1 MMHRA
6 DMRVK
11 PSMLCERLPDTISV
25 GGVRYKLIT
34 DFRRW
39 ILLCELFAEDQL
51 MYGLDGA
58 LAADC
63 AAMLVCPDIRHVLR
77 EEPTNAVDF
86 ISEIGWFALMGE
98 ESRTS
103 QHPISCSSRA
113 VSVGKNTQIFDFE
126 IDSERIFASF
136 WAVYGIDLTAVN
148 MHWWKFMALLR
159 CLPRDS
165 AFMQVVGLRGTDTAE
180 VADDGLRR
188 QIRRAR
194 AAFRIRKNPEIQKGE
209 NGWQMD
215 QL

>member
-1 MMHRA
+1 MPRA

-11 PSMLCERLPDTISV
+11 PSLLCDRLPDTISV
-25 GGVRYKLIT
+25 GGARYKIIT

-39 ILLCELFAEDQL
+39 ILLCELFDEDQL
-51 MYGLDGA
+51 MYGLDGMA
-58 LAADC
+58 AADC
-63 AAMLVCPDIRHVLR
+63 AAMLVCPGIRRVLR
-77 EEPTNAVDF
+77 EEPANAVDF
-86 ISEIGWFALMGE
+86 IREIGWFALMGE

-103 QHPISCSSRA
+103 QRPTSK
-113 VSVGKNTQIFDFE
+113 SVGRSGSAGKNTQIFDFE

-136 WAVYGIDLTAVN
+136 WAAYGIDLTSAD

-165 AFMQVVGLRGTDTAE
+165 AFMQVVGLRGTDTAD

-194 AAFRIRKNPEIQKGE
+194 AAVRIRKNSEIQKGE